1 MGAGGSLFSHH
12 SMELSAKD
20 GNLENRSGV
29 SAGCTL
35 VLKPA
40 PETSVTALELA
51 RLIDQTDLP
60 KGVVNVITGDADVGT
75 EMITNPLV
83 DKVSFTGSTEVGKV
97 VMKNASESLK
107 KITLECGGKSANI
120 VLDDADLEMAVD
132 GAIYAG
138 SIIKVNV
145 AKVERDC

>member
-1 MGAGGSLFSHH
+1 MLLSH
-12 SMELSAKD
+12 
-20 GNLENRSGV
+20 
-29 SAGCTL
+29 
-35 VLKPA
+35 
-40 PETSVTALELA
+40 
-51 RLIDQTDLP
+51 
-60 KGVVNVITGDADVGT
+60 
-75 EMITNPLV
+75 
-83 DKVSFTGSTEVGKV
+83 
-97 VMKNASESLK
+97 LK